1 MPALSPYAVA
11 ALRAAHAAGE
21 IHRAAFGK
29 GIRVDYKGRNDPV
42 TEADRAA
49 EAAAVTILSSA
60 FPDHAFLGEEGGR
73 RGTGPHTWLIDP
85 LDGTFNFAHAIPWF
99 AVSIALERGDRPVA
113 GVILNSMFGEV
124 YAAEAGQGAFA
135 AAVSGLPPRPEA
147 WGDLAGWRRLR
158 VSQTARLD
166 QATLSTG
173 FPSDVADTRVNFD
186 HFTNL
191 LTSVAR
197 IRLMGSA
204 ALNLA
209 AVALG
214 QMEGYWEV
222 GPKAW
227 DFAAGTLLV
236 EEAGGRVTDLRG
248 RGLDLHGRQMLATNG
263 RIHDQLVAA
272 LARGHSGLG

>member
-1 MPALSPYAVA
+1 AGVGGAGGGGGGVA
-11 ALRAAHAAGE
+11 
-21 IHRAAFGK
+21 
-29 GIRVDYKGRNDPV
+29 GR
-42 TEADRAA
+42 
-49 EAAAVTILSSA
+49 
-60 FPDHAFLGEEGGR
+60 GR
-73 RGTGPHTWLIDP
+73 RARPRRPGGGAPR
-85 LDGTFNFAHAIPWF
+85 
-99 AVSIALERGDRPVA
+99 RGARPRR
-113 GVILNSMFGEV
+113 
-124 YAAEAGQGAFA
+124 
-135 AAVSGLPPRPEA
+135 RP
-147 WGDLAGWRRLR
+147 
-158 VSQTARLD
+158 QPARLD

-173 FPSDVADTRVNFD
+173 FPSDAADTRVNFD

-263 RIHDQLVAA
+263 LIHDQLVAA

>member
-124 YAAEAGQGAFA
+124 YAAETGQGAFA

-147 WGDLAGWRRLR
+147 WAASAGWRRLR

-173 FPSDVADTRVNFD
+173 FPSDAADTRVNFD

-263 RIHDQLVAA
+263 LIHDQLVAA